1 MVKMLVNKSK
11 EVFLSSFVNR
21 EKKNDEFGIDGMF
34 LNNLL
39 LVLVGILF
47 LFLAFKF
54 TGFDIRFYIILRY
67 FELILFFYSSNMYFN
82 LLSRESIIK
91 ISIVFY
97 LPDLLF
103 IFFLFIFGSNLGLV
117 KLGSF
122 YLLRGIFGYLILS
135 YFNRRSTLP

>member
-1 MVKMLVNKSK
+1 MLVNKSK